1 MAFLSLHVDSII
13 VKRRFFSNFSNKHR
27 TSPHGRM
34 FFLSLLFFISVTL
47 LVLSG
52 DIETDPGPDLGYS
65 SSFSFFHWNL
75 NRIAA
80 HKFIK
85 IALINAISIAGLQAS
100 LYKVLIL
107 FLNQKPI

>member
-1 MAFLSLHVDSII
+1 MWTQSLLNEDFLVIFLINI
-13 VKRRFFSNFSNKHR
+13 VQVL
-27 TSPHGRM
+27 TDVC